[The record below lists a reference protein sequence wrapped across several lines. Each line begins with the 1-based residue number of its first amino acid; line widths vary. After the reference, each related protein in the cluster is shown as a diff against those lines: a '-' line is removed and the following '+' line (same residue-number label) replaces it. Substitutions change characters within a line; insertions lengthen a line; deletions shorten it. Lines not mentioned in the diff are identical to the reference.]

1 MIVILNCYCH
11 WIELQP
17 VKITAVEDVVAELK
31 LSEDYYFEFPFCFFK
46 KAKLKY
52 DRLKSVRLGGPLW
65 DPPMEPNHER
75 VNIKVPP
82 GLCATQ
88 CISTGGHPVLGE
100 TRTSGCYLFDA
111 LIWKWSQI
119 AAIEFNG
126 FLVQNFTQVA
136 SDTYVYSVGGT
147 INNEYT
153 DVVLKYSFYFNRW
166 SCCSKLPD
174 KVKEIGSCAKGK

>member
-1 MIVILNCYCH
+1 MRFQALILPSIGRICRGTVSSHLVIAKEYSAGDIDIVDLMEYNSVY
-11 WIELQP
+11 L
-17 VKITAVEDVVAELK
+17 
-31 LSEDYYFEFPFCFFK
+31 
-46 KAKLKY
+46 LKY

-65 DPPMEPNHER
+65 DPPLEPNHER

-88 CISTGGHPVLGE
+88 CISTGGHLVLGE
-100 TRTSGCYLFDA
+100 TRTSQCYLFDA

-119 AAIEFNG
+119 AAVEFNR
-126 FLVQNFTQVA
+126 FLVQNFTLVA
-136 SDTYVYSVGGT
+136 SDTYVYSVGGS